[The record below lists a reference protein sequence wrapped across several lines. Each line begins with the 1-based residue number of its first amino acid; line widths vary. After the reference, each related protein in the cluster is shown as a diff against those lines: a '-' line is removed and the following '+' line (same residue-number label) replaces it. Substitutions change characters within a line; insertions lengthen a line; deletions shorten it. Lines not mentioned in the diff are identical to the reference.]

1 MPGTARASN
10 GRYRC
15 MPSIAG
21 RNNSVILTRLARERS
36 LRLVAQDTALS
47 RREHEF
53 ESRREHH
60 LFMRSSVIAAAGAT
74 GGGLQSSPTCEDQKR
89 PSMATL
95 FMKTTEDRQ

>member
-1 MPGTARASN
+1 
-10 GRYRC
+10 
-15 MPSIAG
+15 
-21 RNNSVILTRLARERS
+21 
-36 LRLVAQDTALS
+36 
-47 RREHEF
+47 
-53 ESRREHH
+53 